1 MRVLSIGEVLW
12 DHCGAIVTIG
22 GAPLNFSAHLSRLGN
37 IVAILSAVGQDE
49 SGQKALEEIG
59 KLGIDRRF
67 LQRTSTAPTGSAC
80 VTTGQAGE
88 PSSRIIH
95 PAAYEYASFVPM
107 TVREIC
113 RFAPDWLYVGTLFHS
128 SSHLLE
134 QTLNLRQSMNH
145 LRVLY
150 DVNLRRDNWNL
161 RLVERLSHYA
171 DVVKMNESE
180 ARTFADA
187 INIGDHQNWL
197 REFCC
202 EWLNR
207 FNLEC
212 ICVSLGSAGCIIAT
226 VDTTCVVPCIPIVP
240 VDALGAGDAF
250 CAGFL
255 HGWHHGWNVEDIGEL
270 SNFLGRVVASKPG
283 AIPEWSTEECRL
295 LQEQFG
301 IPPSDS
307 TDLVEPERV

>member
-12 DHCGAIVTIG
+12 DHCGAVTTIG
-22 GAPLNFSAHLSRLGN
+22 GAPLNFSAHLSRLGHTT
-37 IVAILSAVGQDE
+37 AILSALGQDE
-49 SGQKALEEIG
+49 WGEKADKKIG
-59 KLGIDRRF
+59 ELGIDRRF
-67 LQRTSTAPTGSAC
+67 LQITCSAPTGSTR
-80 VTTGQAGE
+80 VTTGPAGE
-88 PSSRIIH
+88 PSSIIIR
-95 PAAYEYASFVPM
+95 PAAYEHTSFSLA
-107 TVREIC
+107 TVC
-113 RFAPDWLYVGTLFHS
+113 GFAPDWLYIGTLFHS

-134 QTLNLRQSMNH
+134 RTLNLRQSINH

-161 RLVERLSHYA
+161 RLVERLSHYS

-197 REFCC
+197 SEFCC
-202 EWLNR
+202 AWLNR

-212 ICVSLGSAGCIIAT
+212 LCVSLGSRGCAITTADTACVIPCVPIAS
-226 VDTTCVVPCIPIVP
+226 

-250 CAGFL
+250 CAGLL
-255 HGWHHGWNVEDIGEL
+255 HGWHHGWNIDDIGEL
-270 SNFLGRVVASKPG
+270 ANFLGAVVASKLG
-283 AIPEWSTEECRL
+283 AIPDWSAEEYRL

-301 IPPSDS
+301 ISPPDYVSG
-307 TDLVEPERV
+307 